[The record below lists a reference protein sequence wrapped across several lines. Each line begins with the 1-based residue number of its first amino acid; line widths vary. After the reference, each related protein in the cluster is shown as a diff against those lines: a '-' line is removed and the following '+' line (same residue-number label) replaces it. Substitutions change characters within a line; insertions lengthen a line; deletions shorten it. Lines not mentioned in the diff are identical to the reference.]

1 MFVVTDE
8 NFHRVRV
15 YYAADMQRAINEGL
29 GRLNTANPTPP
40 WGLRGTQY
48 PHQYHDYDHRVR
60 NLPDWGEA
68 DRNNP
73 MYEYP
78 IFHDHGNGTPHTYT
92 QGQPGR
98 DRVIFDH
105 HGNFITVIAHA
116 QARNR
121 NDFYPGHEAEYDGA
135 GNVVLNRPYHA
146 GSNPDYS
153 NHWGLYAALLMHI
166 QHYKAPPGL

>member
-1 MFVVTDE
+1 VFVVTDE

-15 YYAADMQRAINEGL
+15 YYATDMQRAINEGL

-40 WGLRGTQY
+40 WGLRGTQ
-48 PHQYHDYDHRVR
+48 H
-60 NLPDWGEA
+60 
-68 DRNNP
+68 
-73 MYEYP
+73 
-78 IFHDHGNGTPHTYT
+78 
-92 QGQPGR
+92 
-98 DRVIFDH
+98 RVIFDH

-116 QARNR
+116 QALNR
-121 NDFYPGHEAEYDGA
+121 NDFYPGHEAEYNGA

-166 QHYKAPPGL
+166 QHYKAPPGP